1 MADNSVF
8 TPEQLD
14 KMDKQAL
21 IALII
26 SQQSQLS
33 TISSQLNLLT
43 QQVAIMNQ
51 RAFGRKTEQ
60 KDQVPNQLSFQDYFN
75 DEVFNALIVRDI
87 IRRYKIRNVALLNK
101 LVDFLM
107 DNIGN
112 ITSIRKI
119 AATLTSNKIIPIPKH
134 RLLRR
139 IRRRKRS

>member
-60 KDQVPNQLSFQDYFN
+60 KDQIPNQLSFQDYFN
-75 DEVFNALIVRDI
+75 DEVFNEPEVLSNSSKEPEITEVI
-87 IRRYKIRNVALLNK
+87 ISGY
-101 LVDFLM
+101 
-107 DNIGN
+107 
-112 ITSIRKI
+112 
-119 AATLTSNKIIPIPKH
+119 
-134 RLLRR
+134 
-139 IRRRKRS
+139 